1 MRWFWVDR
9 FTEFVSGSHAK
20 GIKHVSLVE
29 EAVDEYCPGYPFLPP
44 TLIIEG
50 MAQLGGILVAEHFL
64 FDKRVV
70 LAKVGKAKF
79 HAPAVTGT
87 TLEYEVH
94 LDSVQNN
101 GGTVTCTSHC
111 DGEIQAEIEL
121 MFAFLEE
128 GQLIDGPLFEPDDLK
143 GMLQIMKFFTVAVDS
158 GGNRYPKYEKLG
170 QDVTSV

>member
-20 GIKHVSLVE
+20 GVKSVCLAE
-29 EAVDEYCPGYPFLPP
+29 EVVDEYCPGFPMLPP

-50 MAQLGGILVAEHFL
+50 MAQLGGILVAEHFR
-64 FDKRVV
+64 FEKRVV

-79 HAPAVTGT
+79 HAPAQTGDQ
-87 TLEYEVH
+87 LLYEVR
-94 LDSVQNN
+94 LDAVQDN

-111 DGEIQAEIEL
+111 GETLQAEIDL

-128 GQLIDGPLFEPDDLK
+128 GHLVDGPLFEPGDLK
-143 GMLQIMKFFTVAVDS
+143 MMLQIMKFFSVAIDAN
-158 GGNRYPKYEKLG
+158 GNRFPTYENL
-170 QDVTSV
+170 